1 MFESISQY
9 TYQVGPWNQTNSL
22 IVPLWTWNDM
32 QFQFNMVFYTAA
44 ALGVVLLILGIAI
57 FFTPASSIMGA
68 RMSGG
73 KALLNF
79 RRDGTWQIKGLK
91 NKRGFLFSKDAIH
104 QVLPGSMH
112 YNKGLQM
119 GVCWEESGTAMP
131 VEMAA
136 AMGLLAKT
144 GIPDAETLEL
154 FNFYLRFPDQFN
166 TLLSDDTQAMNFELL
181 PLADSSGT
189 FYELV
194 KHAKEVY
201 SITDSEPL
209 RKKFSEIRKHIPKI
223 EDPKQAQKFKAWR
236 FPYWWNETRGLV
248 ANVSGNMLSWSE
260 IKNYQIYH
268 QNPSAF
274 IDIVD
279 DESSRKARKAPKQN
293 ATLIIVAG
301 VVICGVIIVGIIAM
315 KYLGVF

>member
-1 MFESISQY
+1 MLADIMQY
-9 TYQVGPWNQTNSL
+9 TYQIGPWNHTNSL

-32 QFQFNMVFYTAA
+32 QLQFSIAFFAA
-44 ALGVVLLILGIAI
+44 VALGIALLLVSIAI
-57 FFTPASSIMGA
+57 FFTPASSIIGA
-68 RMSGG
+68 RLSSG

-79 RRDGTWQIKGLK
+79 RRDGTWHIKGLK
-91 NKRGFLFSKDAIH
+91 NKRGFLFSKDSIH
-104 QVLPGSMH
+104 QVLPGTMH
-112 YNKGLQM
+112 YHKGLQL
-119 GVCWEESGTAMP
+119 GVCWEETGTAMP

-136 AMGLLAKT
+136 AMGMLAKV

-154 FNFYLRFPDQFN
+154 FNFYLRFPDHFN
-166 TLLSDDTQAMNFELL
+166 DLLANDEKAMNFELL

-201 SITDSEPL
+201 AINDSEPL
-209 RKKFSEIRKHIPKI
+209 RKKFSEIRRRIPKI
-223 EDPKQAQKFKAWR
+223 EDPKQAQRFKAWR
-236 FPYWWNETRGLV
+236 FPYWWNATKGLV
-248 ANVSGNMLSWSE
+248 ANVGGNMLAWSE

-274 IDIVD
+274 MDIVD
-279 DESSRKARKAPKQN
+279 DESSRKARKAPRQN
-293 ATLIIVAG
+293 AMLIMVAG